1 MNNQCTYDTMKIT
14 LITFASSFMTPS
26 AMRTTHQKMLSA
38 LEQHFDVTLLDYQ
51 DIDSLPSDAVC
62 VPFIA
67 SGGTERLYQQ
77 CFEKLPRP
85 YLLLADGQANS
96 LAASL
101 EISAWIRQSGQKSE
115 ILHGDMDTIIR
126 RIKQYAEDTQSLR
139 ALKDKRIGVIGA
151 PSSWLIASDVDYF
164 LAKQRWGV
172 NYVDIPLEHLIE
184 YYHATS
190 GDDYTTEVQHLIREA
205 VDLREGTQHDVHE
218 ALRLYHALKRIVIEE
233 RFNAIT
239 LSCFSLIEC
248 TGTTGCLALSLL
260 NDEGIVAGCE
270 GDLQTVFTM
279 LLAKTLTGQDTF
291 MANPSIIDTK
301 RNELLIS
308 HCTIGLKQTR
318 RYLLRS
324 HFESGKG
331 IGIQGILPEGP
342 ITLVKC
348 GGKCLDTFFV
358 SDGTLLENTDHPNM
372 CRTQLR
378 LKLQHPVNYFLHHPI
393 GNHHILIE
401 GHHALQLQNF
411 LQIMGCSKIE

>member
-1 MNNQCTYDTMKIT
+1 MKIT

-26 AMRTTHQKMLSA
+26 KMRITHQEMLSA
-38 LEQHFDVTLLDYQ
+38 LERYFDVTLLNYQ
-51 DIDSLPSDAVC
+51 DIDRMASDAVC
-62 VPFIA
+62 IPFIA

-115 ILHGDMDTIIR
+115 ILHGDMETIIC
-126 RIKQYAEDTQSLR
+126 RIKQYAVDTQSLR
-139 ALKDKRIGVIGA
+139 ALRGKRIGVIGA

-172 NYVDIPLEHLIE
+172 CYVDISLEHLID
-184 YYHATS
+184 YYHSTQA
-190 GDDYTTEVQHLIREA
+190 DDYTSEAERLIQNA
-205 VDLREGTQHDVHE
+205 SGFREGTQHDVND
-218 ALRLYHALKRIVIEE
+218 ALRIYHALKRIVTEE
-233 RFNAIT
+233 QLDALT
-239 LSCFSLIEC
+239 LSCFSLIER
-248 TGTTGCLALSLL
+248 TGTTGCLALALL
-260 NDEGIVAGCE
+260 NDEGIIAGCE
-270 GDLQTVFTM
+270 GDLQAVFTM
-279 LLAKTLTGQDTF
+279 LLAKTLTGHDAF
-291 MANPSIIDTK
+291 MANPSTIDTMQ
-301 RNELLIS
+301 NELLIS

-318 RYLLRS
+318 RYMLRS

-342 ITLVKC
+342 ITLLKC
-348 GGKCLDTFFV
+348 GGECLDTFFA
-358 SDGTLLENTDHPNM
+358 SDGMLLENTDHPNM

-378 LKLQHPVNYFLHHPI
+378 LKLQHPVDYFLHHPI

-401 GHHALQLQNF
+401 GHHAQKLQDFFQM
-411 LQIMGCSKIE
+411 MGCSKIL